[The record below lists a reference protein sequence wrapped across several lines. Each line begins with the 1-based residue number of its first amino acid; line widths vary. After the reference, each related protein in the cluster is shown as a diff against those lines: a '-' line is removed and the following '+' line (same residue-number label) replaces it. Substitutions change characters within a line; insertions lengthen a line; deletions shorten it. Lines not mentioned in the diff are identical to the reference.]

1 MSRAKLILLTGA
13 SSGIGRAAAVRF
25 AARGDRVL
33 ALARTVAA
41 LETLAAECDGI
52 LPIAADVSDAAS
64 MQSATR
70 RALTDYGLPD
80 VIVANAGIGLDALF
94 HETGDEALHRLFEVN
109 VVGVFRSIRPFLQP
123 MRERGSGRIVIV
135 SSIVG
140 KRGVPHYSGYSASK
154 FALHGAAD
162 ALRAELWGSGVTVG
176 LLCPS
181 STETDFRAN
190 GLSSGPQQN
199 QKRPLR
205 RSADYVA
212 RAVVA
217 MADNR
222 RREVVLGLESRLM
235 CRIDAVAPALI
246 DWLLA
251 RALTR
256 RED

>member
-1 MSRAKLILLTGA
+1 VSRAKLILLTGA
-13 SSGIGRAAAVRF
+13 SSGIGRAAALRF
-25 AARGDRVL
+25 AARGDRLL
-33 ALARTVAA
+33 ALARTSEA
-41 LETLAAECDGI
+41 LEQLAAECDGI
-52 LPIAADVSDAAS
+52 LPIVADVADAAS

-70 RALTDYGLPD
+70 RILIEHGLPD
-80 VIVANAGIGLDALF
+80 AIVANAGIGLDALF
-94 HETGDEALHRLFEVN
+94 HETTDEALHRLLEVN
-109 VVGVFRSIRPFLQP
+109 VVGVFRSVRPFVEP
-123 MRERGSGRIVIV
+123 MLERGSGRIVIV

-140 KRGVPHYSGYSASK
+140 KRGVPHYAGYSASK

-181 STETDFRAN
+181 STETSFRAN
-190 GLSSGPQQN
+190 GLRAGPQQN

-217 MADNR
+217 MADSR
-222 RREVVLGLESRLM
+222 RREVVLGLESKLM
-235 CRIDAVAPALI
+235 CLIDAVAPGAI
-246 DWLLA
+246 DWVMA